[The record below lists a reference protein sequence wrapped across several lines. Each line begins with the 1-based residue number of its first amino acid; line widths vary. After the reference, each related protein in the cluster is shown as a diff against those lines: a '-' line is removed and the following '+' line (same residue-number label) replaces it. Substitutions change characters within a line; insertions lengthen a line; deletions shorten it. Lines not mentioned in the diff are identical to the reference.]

1 MHKVFK
7 LNLTV
12 SVKYYKIISI
22 TRQYHGFPSP
32 DNIMVFHHQRVYV
45 KYMKCIH
52 FREAFM

>member
-32 DNIMVFHHQRVYV
+32 DNIMAFHHQRVYV
-45 KYMKCIH
+45 KYMKCIQ
-52 FREAFM
+52 FREAFV